1 MSSRPEE
8 GSVLTGILLMLVSMS
23 VVPIMDGIAKDL
35 SDRYSVIEVVWAR
48 YFFHLL
54 YLLPIVVL
62 RYGPSALMPRFPGLQ
77 IIRGGLLLL
86 STILFFTAISLM
98 PIADALALFFVSP
111 LIVTALSP
119 VLLGENVGFRRW
131 IAVSIGFIGALIII
145 RPGMTVI
152 NTGTLLALGA
162 GTIYALYMVATRKLS
177 GSAPPLVTLTFT
189 AILGTVAMSTAVPF
203 QWITP
208 DAVDFLMMA
217 AMGGC
222 AALGHYLLIKAFDHA
237 PASVLAPFGYSKI
250 VMTTVIG
257 FFFFGDF
264 PNTWTWVG
272 VGVIIASGVY
282 ISLREGRTN
291 TLAPAVQAQGPFPE
305 APAEF
310 VPEQATEDVNR

>member
-1 MSSRPEE
+1 
-8 GSVLTGILLMLVSMS
+8 I
-23 VVPIMDGIAKDL
+23 
-35 SDRYSVIEVVWAR
+35 VWAR

-77 IIRGGLLLL
+77 IIRGGFLLL

-189 AILGTVAMSTAVPF
+189 AILGTVAMSAAVPF

-208 DAVDFLMMA
+208 DAVDLLMMA

-250 VMTTVIG
+250 VMATVIG

>member
-1 MSSRPEE
+1 MSS
-8 GSVLTGILLMLVSMS
+8 
-23 VVPIMDGIAKDL
+23 
-35 SDRYSVIEVVWAR
+35 
-48 YFFHLL
+48 
-54 YLLPIVVL
+54 
-62 RYGPSALMPRFPGLQ
+62 
-77 IIRGGLLLL
+77 
-86 STILFFTAISLM
+86 
-98 PIADALALFFVSP
+98 
-111 LIVTALSP
+111 
-119 VLLGENVGFRRW
+119 
-131 IAVSIGFIGALIII
+131 